1 MPTAAPST
9 RRRWRRPDGDL
20 CLPQAAIYLYP
31 GADWVGHLEVAD
43 IGIAADPGLP
53 LEVATDETVAALL
66 PARPRNSHKGTYGR
80 ALVVAGSANYVG
92 APALAAEAAYRSGAG
107 LVTAALPRSVY
118 PLVAGRLREPT
129 YLVLPD
135 DLGVL
140 TPAAVRLVAGAWTA
154 TMPCW
159 WAPAWAVRR

>member
-1 MPTAAPST
+1 
-9 RRRWRRPDGDL
+9 
-20 CLPQAAIYLYP
+20 
-31 GADWVGHLEVAD
+31 VGHLEVAD